1 MLKFCLSVLFAGVLS
16 VAWPLTVSAANTFNG
31 ETVEELDWEMLMPAD
46 YNLEAIFAA
55 NAEQYSS
62 LDDFDP
68 LAEIKFKA
76 MKEAMSSAPVVPEMD
91 GKMVRIPGFV
101 VPLSEEGAKITEF
114 FLVPF
119 FGACIHVPPPPSNQM
134 IHVSFEPGTNV
145 ENLYDAVWVTGKLT
159 ISTVAH
165 DLGTA
170 GYVMDAFQIEP
181 YEEG

>member
-1 MLKFCLSVLFAGVLS
+1 MFKFCVSVLLSLLVLL
-16 VAWPLTVSAANTFNG
+16 PLPASAANTFNG
-31 ETVEELDWEMLMPAD
+31 EPVEELDWEMLMPAD
-46 YNLEAIFAA
+46 YNIEAIFAA
-55 NAEQYSS
+55 TADQYST

-76 MKEAMSSAPVVPEMD
+76 LMESLASAPVVPEMD
-91 GKMVRIPGFV
+91 GKMIRIPGFV
-101 VPLSEEGAKITEF
+101 VPLSEEGTRVTEF

-134 IHVSFEPGTNV
+134 IHVAFEPGTNV
-145 ENLYDAVWVTGKLT
+145 ENLYDAVWVTGKLK
-159 ISTVAH
+159 IATVAH